1 MAVAVAMAV
10 GYNARHLIRHMRV
23 CARHRRA
30 LRACSPFPV
39 PSAHERHAR
48 VAAAVAL
55 ARALSIA
62 CTRCGVAMAVEVA
75 VGCTA
80 YDARHSRCAS
90 LSRARA
96 SSSRVVRV
104 ITVFRSP
111 CARPARACGGC
122 GGARSLAR
130 SRAAVV
136 DHVARRAR
144 RASRAYTR
152 VHARVTTVHRARHH
166 RFPSPMSPTH
176 PHART
181 ATAAALSCLLAR
193 TVALAVAVGAAVAVE
208 LAVPPKGYGVP
219 TGVCGGEQARAMSLC
234 ACAYVTAPLVRVGGG
249 GARSLAHLPLRR
261 SPRRRSWG
269 AS

>member
-80 YDARHSRCAS
+80 YGVRHSRCAS
-90 LSRARA
+90 LSLARA

-104 ITVFRSP
+104 ITVSVPPAHDRH
-111 CARPARACGGC
+111 ARVAAAAAL
-122 GGARSLAR
+122 ARSL
-130 SRAAVV
+130 
-136 DHVARRAR
+136 DRAR
-144 RASRAYTR
+144 RRSITSRARGRASRTPLITR
-152 VHARVTTVHRARHH
+152 VHARTRARNHRASRASSP
-166 RFPSPMSPTH
+166 FPFPDVTHTPTRAH
-176 PHART
+176 GNGGGALLFART
-181 ATAAALSCLLAR
+181 HGG
-193 TVALAVAVGAAVAVE
+193 VGS
-208 LAVPPKGYGVP
+208 
-219 TGVCGGEQARAMSLC
+219 GGGGC
-234 ACAYVTAPLVRVGGG
+234 GGG
-249 GARSLAHLPLRR
+249 GAGGAAEGVWRAHWRMWR
-261 SPRRRSWG
+261 
-269 AS
+269 

>member
-80 YDARHSRCAS
+80 YDVRHSRCAS

-144 RASRAYTR
+144 RSSRAYTR
-152 VHARVTTVHRARHH
+152 VHARNHRASRASSP
-166 RFPSPMSPTH
+166 FPFPDVTHTPTRAH
-176 PHART
+176 GNGGGALLFART
-181 ATAAALSCLLAR
+181 HGG
-193 TVALAVAVGAAVAVE
+193 VGS
-208 LAVPPKGYGVP
+208 
-219 TGVCGGEQARAMSLC
+219 GGGGC
-234 ACAYVTAPLVRVGGG
+234 GGG
-249 GARSLAHLPLRR
+249 GAGGAAEGVWRAHWRMWR
-261 SPRRRSWG
+261 
-269 AS
+269 

>member
-1 MAVAVAMAV
+1 M
-10 GYNARHLIRHMRV
+10 
-23 CARHRRA
+23 
-30 LRACSPFPV
+30 
-39 PSAHERHAR
+39 
-48 VAAAVAL
+48 
-55 ARALSIA
+55 
-62 CTRCGVAMAVEVA
+62 
-75 VGCTA
+75 
-80 YDARHSRCAS
+80 
-90 LSRARA
+90 RA

-111 CARPARACGGC
+111 CARPACARGC

-130 SRAAVV
+130 SRAAAV
-136 DHVARRAR
+136 DHVACRAR
-144 RASRAYTR
+144 RSSRAYTR

-181 ATAAALSCLLAR
+181 ATAAALSCSSCLLAR

-219 TGVCGGEQARAMSLC
+219 TGACGGEQARAMSLC
-234 ACAYVTAPLVRVGGG
+234 ACTYVTAPLARVGGG